1 MKPGA
6 PPPRYPVMKLAIF
19 ALMMFVLG
27 VAPGLLQYAGPP
39 PQAPSRERLLPQA
52 ENRVQQSL
60 LTRFTE
66 SMKLRL

>member
-19 ALMMFVLG
+19 ALTMFVLG

-39 PQAPSRERLLPQA
+39 PQAPARGRPLQQT
-52 ENRVQQSL
+52 ENQVQQSL

-66 SMKLRL
+66 TMKLKL